1 MRDSDGF
8 AKDRTAIAEAS
19 SSALIEAIG
28 SDSNGQ
34 LMKTNTAIKDSMSL
48 VEMYREQVRE
58 DDARLRRI
66 HEKRYSAQRI
76 VSTRTQSVDTILRK
90 VWNEFFDG
98 SDADDHI
105 SLIAV
110 GGYGRAEL
118 NPYSDIDIM
127 LLLDRK
133 NSAQYDMVIE
143 PFIRFLWDIG
153 FEVGHSVRT
162 MNDCIKQSNA
172 DLTVMTTLL
181 EARYCAGSEALFGQ
195 FEKKIQESN
204 IWPARKFFEAKVK
217 EQQLRHHKYA
227 DTAYN
232 LEPNIKDGPGG
243 LRDIHTVSWVTMRHF
258 GGCGLHELVMREFLQ
273 EDEYQTL
280 IRGRNY
286 LWKLRN
292 ELHFTLGRREDRL
305 LFANQLKL
313 AEKFGFL
320 DDDNN
325 KAVEKLMKPYFR
337 TVKVLRHINHML
349 LQHFDE
355 SILTRKRHKI
365 VSLNSK
371 FRTVDGFL
379 DFADSKAIDRK
390 PEMLVEFCVCFQC
403 NNNIRGI
410 RATALR
416 LMRSKK
422 FLVNRQLRNSAQV
435 KSLLLS
441 IFSNPQ
447 RLPQTLELMHDTGL
461 LGRLIPDFNRIVG
474 QLQYDLFHV
483 YTVDAHLL
491 NVVWHIYELG
501 QPESSRSLP
510 LAADAMKRIIK
521 PERLFIAGL
530 FHDIAKGQGGDH
542 SELGEVQSYRFCK
555 RIGMDDYDSHFVAW
569 LVRQHLTM
577 SFTSQREDLNDPEV
591 ISRFAVT
598 VGNQEHLDYLFLL
611 TIADMRGTGP
621 KVWNDWK
628 GKMLEHLYLATSRTL
643 LTNVLPHDE
652 VKPKIE
658 EIKSDS
664 IALLGRDRTLRNR
677 AARLWNNFDDDYFLS
692 YDADTIAWHVR
703 HAAITSLIDLPLVA
717 FRYHP
722 LIDVIQIFV
731 LATNSNEQFTV
742 ITGALDQC
750 SLNVLEAR
758 THPLRSGLTAFS
770 FVVMVRDQAVRSSE
784 TNLEVFELAVEKA
797 IIEKKIKHS
806 PSAVKLDQVA
816 RHISFPTR
824 IHFSHSPGGDYT
836 VMEISAQDRPG
847 LLYLVVRT
855 LLLHKVKLLSAKIT
869 TSGARAEDVFFIVDR
884 DSAPISDEA
893 IQDTLKK
900 EIIRVLD

>member
-1 MRDSDGF
+1 MKTS
-8 AKDRTAIAEAS
+8 TA
-19 SSALIEAIG
+19 LK
-28 SDSNGQ
+28 DSN
-34 LMKTNTAIKDSMSL
+34 SL
-48 VEMYREQVRE
+48 VETYREQVRE
-58 DDARLRRI
+58 DDVRLRRI
-66 HEKRYSAQRI
+66 HEKKYSAQRV
-76 VSTRTQSVDTILRK
+76 VSTRTQSVDAILRK
-90 VWNEFFDG
+90 VWNEFFDSNDVG
-98 SDADDHI
+98 NHI

-133 NSAQYDMVIE
+133 NSGQYDMMIKS
-143 PFIRFLWDIG
+143 FIRFLWDIG

-162 MNDCIKQSNA
+162 VNDCIKQSHA

-181 EARYCAGSEALFGQ
+181 EARFCAGSQTLFRQ
-195 FEKKIQESN
+195 FENKIQESN

-217 EQQLRHHKYA
+217 EQELRHHKYS

-258 GGCGLHELVMREFLQ
+258 GSRGLHELVMRDFLQ

-292 ELHFTLGRREDRL
+292 ELHLTLGRREDRL
-305 LFANQLKL
+305 LFDNQLKL
-313 AEKFGFL
+313 ADKFGFL

-371 FRTVDGFL
+371 FQTVDGYL
-379 DFADSKAIDRK
+379 DFTDAKAIDRK
-390 PEMLVEFCVCFQC
+390 PELLVEACVNFQT
-403 NNNIRGI
+403 NSDVRGI
-410 RATALR
+410 RAAALR

-435 KSLLLS
+435 KSHLLS

-447 RLPQTLELMHDTGL
+447 RLPQTLDLMHDTGL

-501 QPESSRSLP
+501 QPTMSRSLP

-555 RIGMDDYDSHFVAW
+555 RIGMDEYDSHFVAW

-591 ISRFAVT
+591 ISRFAVK
-598 VGNQEHLDYLFLL
+598 VGNQEHLDHLFLL

-643 LTNVLPHDE
+643 LTNVLPHNE
-652 VKPKIE
+652 VEPQIE

-677 AARLWNNFDDDYFLS
+677 AVRLWANLDDDYFLS

-703 HAAITSLIDLPLVA
+703 HAAKTSLIDLPLVA
-717 FRYHP
+717 FRSHP

-731 LATNSNEQFTV
+731 LATNSDEQFTI
-742 ITGALDQC
+742 ITGALDHC

-770 FVVMVRDQAVRSSE
+770 FVVLVRDQAVRSSDA
-784 TNLEVFELAVEKA
+784 NLEFFEQAVEQA
-797 IIEKKIKHS
+797 IIKQKRQHS
-806 PSAVKLDQVA
+806 PSAVKPDRVA

-836 VMEISAQDRPG
+836 MMEISAQDRPG

-855 LLLHKVKLLSAKIT
+855 LLLHKVRLLSAKIT

-884 DSAPISDEA
+884 DGEPISEET
-893 IQDTLKK
+893 IQNELKK
-900 EIIRVLD
+900 EIIRLLD